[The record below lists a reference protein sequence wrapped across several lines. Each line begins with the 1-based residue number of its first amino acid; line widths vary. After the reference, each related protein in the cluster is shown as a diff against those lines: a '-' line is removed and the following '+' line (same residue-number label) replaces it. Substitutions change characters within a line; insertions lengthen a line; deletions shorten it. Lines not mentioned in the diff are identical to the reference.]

1 MMKLHELRVGQS
13 IVVHSKPS
21 SLNGKPLPE
30 IGELKAVEEVKG
42 LFDRWKNKAV
52 RVTIIQQRDR
62 PVELSFYYHNIENI
76 ERA

>member
-1 MMKLHELRVGQS
+1 MKLHELRAGQS
-13 IVVHSKPS
+13 LVIYSKAS

-30 IGELKAVEEVKG
+30 KGKLKSVEEMRG
-42 LFDRWKNKAV
+42 IFDRWKNKAV

-76 ERA
+76 EVL